1 MDDTKLGGA
10 VDSIKGGE
18 GLQRD
23 VDKTESWT
31 ITNCMKINKS
41 NCQILH
47 LGRGK
52 PGYSYK
58 LGDEMVKSRPAEICS
73 GHG

>member
-1 MDDTKLGGA
+1 MSKLVDDTKLGGA

-47 LGRGK
+47 LGRGNS
-52 PGYSYK
+52 GCMYK
-58 LGDEMVKSRPAEICS
+58 LEDEMLESNPAARD
-73 GHG
+73 

>member
-31 ITNCMKINKS
+31 ITNC
-41 NCQILH
+41 QILH
-47 LGRGK
+47 LGRGNS
-52 PGYSYK
+52 GCMYK
-58 LGDEMVKSRPAEICS
+58 LEDEMLESNPAARD
-73 GHG
+73 